1 MADDFDV
8 IPTNGK
14 IGDKRYKDFIEGYWH
29 FLLGPNPDEPISRDT
44 IFTRGS
50 KDYRDVD
57 STEKSKNAA
66 VQRKNFAGLETPGEY
81 TKGSQ
86 NHPLINTSK
95 YPVFITVLDTIALE
109 SEIDENGREVT
120 QDEVLKKENDVVKPE
135 DVKLTIQKI
144 GGSESVVDLSDIV
157 FKNHRTKATF
167 DLEVPQ
173 ESVLAERLEYK
184 IKPRKYPDAQ
194 AEGYYVLIKFNNP
207 GVYNIKSVGKGVRG
221 YISKADYYIKIP

>member
-1 MADDFDV
+1 MAADFDV
-8 IPTNGK
+8 IPINKDIDGK
-14 IGDKRYKDFIEGYWH
+14 GYSDFIKDYWH
-29 FLLGPNPDEPISRDT
+29 FLLGDNPNDPVYKNT

-50 KDYRDVD
+50 QDYRDIH
-57 STEKSKNAA
+57 SIEKSKNAA
-66 VQRKNFAGLETPGEY
+66 VQRKNFAGLKETPGEY

-86 NHPLINTSK
+86 NKPLNTSK

-221 YISKADYYIKIP
+221 YISKADYYIEIP